1 MASKMIIAGLG
12 IIVFAAF
19 SIMTGLSEDFFQL
32 AFAIPG
38 EFFDSVFEN
47 NLDSPT
53 AMEFAP
59 DGRLFVTQQGGT
71 VKVIKNGVL
80 LPTPFL
86 SILVDDN
93 GERGLNGIAFDPD
106 FATNGFVYVYYTTK
120 DEPTPTSPD
129 HNRVSRFIA
138 NFTNPD
144 IALPGNGTQI
154 LNLGNLTSDPYH
166 NGGALHFGS
175 DGKLY
180 VAVGDN
186 HESDQS
192 QLLTSQLGKILRIN
206 SDGSIPSDNPF
217 FNTPGAKQEIWA
229 LGFRNPFT
237 FAFSPGTSKMY
248 VNDVGQDDW
257 EEVNN
262 GTKGKNYGWPT
273 CEGLCVPANATLTN
287 PIYTYNHGTSGAAI
301 TGGVFYKS
309 NVFPPG
315 YYDSY
320 FFGDYVK
327 GFIKRLSPTNVIDDE
342 PFGPLLTL
350 FGAPVDIDVGPDG
363 NLYYLSRDGGEV
375 HKIEFIPG
383 GANHPPTANFTANP
397 TSGNPPLLVNF
408 DGTLSTDPDLGT
420 VLNYSWNFGDGF
432 SDNSGAIVV
441 HTYNQLGPYVAKL
454 TVNDGDGGTNFKTIN
469 IGVGDPPVGT
479 IITPL
484 NGTKYNAGDVISFNG
499 SATDI
504 QDGTLSDSAF
514 NWTILF
520 HHNTH
525 THPFQQFNGVKNG
538 TFTIPSIGEPSADTW
553 FRIYLKVTNSIG
565 ISQTTTRDVTPNKST
580 ITLASNIPGL
590 QVNLDGQPKT
600 TPTAVLGVVGMTRQL
615 QALSLQTMSGTTFQF
630 ESWSDGGAATHNI
643 ITPSSDTV
651 YTANSIVAVSNPIIH
666 MSDTTAS
673 SGDKAH
679 SGRQIQAEN
688 ISPTSQLVGD
698 NIDSITLKLKK
709 AGSPTGVAEIGIFNT
724 DLSVKK
730 LFGLKDASTLTTSSV
745 DYTFISGQKYQIQSG
760 DRIGI
765 KFTGG
770 NSTNN
775 ISVMMD
781 TNAADPFDLV
791 KSYHTYYDTAW
802 RTNTAWDMYMI
813 LKDNNFTPVISSVT
827 PSSNS
832 FINGGF
838 KANYTLGESVPIGS
852 ITFARTGGLADGA
865 THTYN
870 FALGDNT
877 TGAHSITRT
886 VLETGFGNLVSGA
899 IYTMAISATDAAS
912 NVASTISK
920 TSLTYDTTAPI
931 ISSVTPASSS
941 IVNGGFSASYTL
953 SETVSSGTIT
963 FTRTGGLADSL
974 THTYNFAA
982 GDKISGAH
990 SIPRTVLEAGF
1001 GNPLVSRTIY
1011 NMTISATDA
1020 ASNVATPVTKT
1031 GITYDTTGPC
1041 IPQAGTWVIV
1051 TTCKI
1056 TGNVNALG
1064 NVDVQNGALVIIE
1077 NGGTLNIDFA
1087 TKYLKIH
1094 AGSGILVKSGGK
1106 IN

>member
-1 MASKMIIAGLG
+1 MSSKIIVAGFAV
-12 IIVFAAF
+12 IVFAAF
-19 SIMTGLSEDFFQL
+19 SIMTGLISEDFFQL

-38 EFFDSVFEN
+38 DFADSLFVD
-47 NLDSPT
+47 NLNSPT

-71 VKVIKNGVL
+71 VRVIMNNGTL
-80 LPTPFL
+80 LSTPFL

-93 GERGLNGIAFDPD
+93 GERGLNGITFDPN
-106 FATNGFVYVYYTTK
+106 FTSNGFVYVYYTTK

-129 HNRVSRFIA
+129 HNRVSRFTA
-138 NFTNPD
+138 NSTNPD

-154 LNLGNLTSDPYH
+154 LNLENLSSSTNH

-175 DGKLY
+175 DSKLY
-180 VAVGDN
+180 IATGDAGSPSN
-186 HESDQS
+186 SQS
-192 QLLTSQLGKILRIN
+192 LSTRLGKILRIN
-206 SDGSIPSDNPF
+206 SDGTIPSDNPF
-217 FNTPGAKQEIWA
+217 FNTSGAKQEIWA

-237 FAFSPGTSKMY
+237 FAFSPGTSKMH
-248 VNDVGQDDW
+248 VNDVGQDNW

-273 CEGLCVPANATLTN
+273 CEGLCIPTNPAFVD

-327 GFIKRLSPTNVIDDE
+327 GFIKRLSPTNVIDDQ

-363 NLYYLSRDGGEV
+363 NLYYLSRDGGEI

-408 DGTLSTDPDLGT
+408 DGTTSTDSDLGT
-420 VLNYSWNFGDGF
+420 VLSYSWNFGDGF
-432 SDNSGAIVV
+432 SDTSGAIVT
-441 HTYNQLGPYVAKL
+441 HTYNQLGLYVAKL
-454 TVNDGDGGTNFKTIN
+454 TVNDGDGGTNFKTVN

-504 QDGTLSDSAF
+504 QDGTLLPSAF

-525 THPFQQFNGVKNG
+525 THPFLIFNGVKNG
-538 TFTIPSIGEPSADTW
+538 TFTIPNIGEPSADVW
-553 FRIYLKVTNSIG
+553 FRTYLKVTNSIG
-565 ISQTTTRDVTPNKST
+565 ISQTSTADVLPNKST

-590 QVNLDGQPKT
+590 QVNLDSQPKT
-600 TPTAVLGVVGMTRQL
+600 TPTAVLGVVGMTREL
-615 QALSLQTMSGTTFQF
+615 EALSLQSLGGTTFQF

-643 ITPSSDTV
+643 ITPSSDIV
-651 YTANSIVAVSNPIIH
+651 YTANNVVAVSNPIIH
-666 MSDTTAS
+666 MSDTTTS
-673 SGDKAH
+673 SGFSTYVD
-679 SGRQIQAEN
+679 RPINAEN
-688 ISPTSQLVGD
+688 VTPTSQLVGD
-698 NIDSITLKLKK
+698 NIDSITLQLKK
-709 AGSPTGVAEIGIFNT
+709 TGSPTGVAAIGVFNT

-730 LFGLKDASTLTTSSV
+730 LFGLKDASTITTSFV
-745 DYTFISGQKYQIQSG
+745 DYTFISGEKYQIQSG

-765 KFTGG
+765 NFTGG
-770 NSTNN
+770 DSTNN
-775 ISVMMD
+775 ISVMRD
-781 TNAADPFDLV
+781 TVAADPFDGV
-791 KSYHTYYDTAW
+791 NSYHTYYDTAW
-802 RTNTAWDMYMI
+802 RSSTNDLYMI

-832 FINGGF
+832 LINGGF
-838 KANYTLGESVPIGS
+838 VVNYTLGESVPIGS
-852 ITFARTGGLADGA
+852 ITFTRTGGLADGA
-865 THTYN
+865 THIYN
-870 FALGDNT
+870 FAAGDKT
-877 TGAHSITRT
+877 SGPHAIPRT
-886 VLETGFGNLVSGA
+886 VLETGFGNLVLGA
-899 IYTMAISATDAAS
+899 IYTMTVSATDPAS

-920 TSLTYDTTAPI
+920 TSLTYSIAP
-931 ISSVTPASSS
+931 V
-941 IVNGGFSASYTL
+941 
-953 SETVSSGTIT
+953 TIT
-963 FTRTGGLADSL
+963 NL
-974 THTYNFAA
+974 
-982 GDKISGAH
+982 
-990 SIPRTVLEAGF
+990 
-1001 GNPLVSRTIY
+1001 
-1011 NMTISATDA
+1011 
-1020 ASNVATPVTKT
+1020 VATPGNNQVALSWTAPNNGGSAITDYIIQYKLSSSVSYTTFPDGTSTST
-1031 GITYDTTGPC
+1031 GGTVIGLTNGLSYDFKVSAVNAVGTGLASNIATVVPNVVCSVPSSGNWIITSS
-1041 IPQAGTWVIV
+1041 
-1051 TTCKI
+1051 CKI
-1056 TGNVNALG
+1056 TGNVHPLG
-1064 NVDVQNGALVIIE
+1064 NVDVQSAAVVTIE

-1094 AGSGILVKSGGK
+1094 AGSGVWIKSGGK